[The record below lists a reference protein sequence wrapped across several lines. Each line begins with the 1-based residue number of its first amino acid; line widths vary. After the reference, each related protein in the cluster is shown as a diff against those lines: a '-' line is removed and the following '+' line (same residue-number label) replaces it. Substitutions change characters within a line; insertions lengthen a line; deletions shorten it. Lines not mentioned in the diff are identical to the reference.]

1 MAELNFDFP
10 LGENPQAKTTAHY
23 PSFGGS
29 TTAGGKDS
37 TADQGIAININPT
50 AAYSAQPPS
59 NQSKVPLCGFFSVEY
74 YQPFFN
80 VTTLD
85 VQERIKSS
93 LNPLKPRFFEL
104 TQQNPDL
111 YGPIWIY
118 TTLVLVLAAAG
129 NFAQFLH
136 PNTDKTVSY
145 NYDFIPTAALIIYG
159 YGFLFPVVLTVILKV
174 FGSNSTSYIQTI
186 CCYGYS
192 LFVFIPAFILA
203 IIPVSIL
210 QWVLIILAIVSST
223 LFLVTN
229 YGHELGKYV
238 GKQRYILIGFIGAAQ
253 IVLLLIFKLYFFG
266 AIYNETSTSS
276 SSAASSST
284 PSSSP

>member
-1 MAELNFDFP
+1 MAELNFDVP
-10 LGENPQAKTTAHY
+10 LGEDPKAKTNVHY

-29 TTAGGKDS
+29 TTAGHKDS
-37 TADQGIAININPT
+37 DNASVSLNINQP
-50 AAYSAQPPS
+50 AASANSQPAAS
-59 NQSKVPLCGFFSVEY
+59 QSKIPLCGFFTVEF
-74 YQPFFN
+74 YQPYFN
-80 VTTLD
+80 VSTND
-85 VQERIKSS
+85 VKERVKSS

-104 TQQNPDL
+104 TQENPDL

-129 NFAQFLH
+129 NFAQFMH
-136 PNTDKTVSY
+136 PDSNKNASY
-145 NYDFIPTAALIIYG
+145 NYDFVPIAATIIYG
-159 YGFLFPVVLTVILKV
+159 FGFVFPVLLTILLKV
-174 FGSNSTSYIQTI
+174 FGSNTSSYVQTI

-210 QWVLIILAIVSST
+210 QWIVICLAIASST

-238 GKQRYILIGFIGAAQ
+238 GKQRHILIGFIGAAQ
-253 IVLLLIFKLYFFG
+253 IILLLIFKLYFFATVYSG
-266 AIYNETSTSS
+266 KELDGNADV
-276 SSAASSST
+276 
-284 PSSSP
+284 

>member
-1 MAELNFDFP
+1 MAELNFDVP
-10 LGENPQAKTTAHY
+10 LGDTPQEKPNTHY
-23 PSFGGS
+23 PSFGS
-29 TTAGGKDS
+29 NTTAGHKDS
-37 TADQGIAININPT
+37 GSQEVALNINPP
-50 AAYSAQPPS
+50 AANTSTQPPS
-59 NQSKVPLCGFFSVEY
+59 NQSKVPLCGFFTVEY
-74 YQPFFN
+74 YQPYFN
-80 VTTLD
+80 VQTTD

-104 TQQNPDL
+104 TQENPDL

-136 PNTDKTVSY
+136 PNADKTVSY
-145 NYDFIPTAALIIYG
+145 NYNFVPTAAMIIYG
-159 YGFLFPVVLTVILKV
+159 YGFIFPLILTVLLKV

-192 LFVFIPAFILA
+192 LFVFIPAFVLS

-229 YGHELGKYV
+229 YGHELKKYV

-253 IVLLLIFKLYFFG
+253 IILLLIFKLYFF
-266 AIYNETSTSS
+266 ASIYNDKPLDT
-276 SSAASSST
+276 T
-284 PSSSP
+284 PDV